1 MARRKTSIMR
11 KPCCPQNCTSDKA
24 GIPEPCGDK
33 PWKWERN
40 QRAKT
45 DGHIWLQSSHLMV
58 DLVCEHET
66 RSVTVSDTGE
76 ALTAWRSCLRLS
88 HSVRE
93 AAVVERRKEPCLQE
107 EHISWRNSK
116 SIKLW
121 QESQQEVCVHLAD
134 LSSRVRRGWWY
145 VEMDLFSW
153 IPSTYLDVAV
163 KPGGAGP

>member
-24 GIPEPCGDK
+24 GLPELCG
-33 PWKWERN
+33 ESSESGRGSRE
-40 QRAKT
+40 QRLRQARLAAVFT
-45 DGHIWLQSSHLMV
+45 SHGRLA
-58 DLVCEHET
+58 CGHET
-66 RSVTVSDTGE
+66 RSVSVGSIGG
-76 ALTAWRSCLRLS
+76 ALTAWRSCLRLL

-107 EHISWRNSK
+107 EHIWRNYK
-116 SIKLW
+116 SIKLG

-134 LSSRVRRGWWY
+134 LSSRVTRGWWY
-145 VEMDLFSW
+145 VDGFVL
-153 IPSTYLDVAV
+153 LDTEHILGCSI